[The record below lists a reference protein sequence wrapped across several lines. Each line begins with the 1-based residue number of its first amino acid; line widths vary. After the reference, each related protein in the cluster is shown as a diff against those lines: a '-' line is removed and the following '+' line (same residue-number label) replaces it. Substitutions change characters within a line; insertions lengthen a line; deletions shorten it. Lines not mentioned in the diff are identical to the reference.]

1 MGDGD
6 PPLGVEQYIA
16 MQRLAVPGSE
26 KNASSGLWAS
36 GVLAARVVYHG
47 NGNEGGIG

>member
-36 GVLAARVVYHG
+36 AILAARIVYDD
-47 NGNEGGIG
+47 NRSEGGIG